1 MSDEEKLSEN
11 DSNDLDEG
19 KLSKNDSNDL
29 DGQLLLDLE
38 FEDDNV
44 NPFDKDSYWKPSS
57 DLPKPIDWGPYTI
70 TCGDIRVSSDGT
82 FIG

>member
-38 FEDDNV
+38 F
-44 NPFDKDSYWKPSS
+44 KDE
-57 DLPKPIDWGPYTI
+57 
-70 TCGDIRVSSDGT
+70 
-82 FIG
+82 

>member
-38 FEDDNV
+38 FEDE
-44 NPFDKDSYWKPSS
+44 
-57 DLPKPIDWGPYTI
+57 
-70 TCGDIRVSSDGT
+70 
-82 FIG
+82 